1 MLEQIHWYKDCSNQ
15 FPTGLYFCFW
25 NILNHEQYKLFLW
38 NFQTIF
44 TALLS
49 SSSGKTIS
57 TGLLERESTISN
69 NTERNIIENKML
81 NGNGQTQLSRVY

>member
-1 MLEQIHWYKDCSNQ
+1 MNNTSCFCEIFKPYSLLFYPLLLEK
-15 FPTGLYFCFW
+15 
-25 NILNHEQYKLFLW
+25 K
-38 NFQTIF
+38 
-44 TALLS
+44 
-49 SSSGKTIS
+49 IS